1 MFHFGFELPQPET
14 RTLDDES
21 PELTGEEIRILK
33 RQIWRNAVLIR
44 EYVSRLDLLV
54 NKERYPGK
62 EAFIE
67 RIRQQLFLS
76 MDEND
81 TFRKVLW
88 QHVRRQD
95 EKQGAQQPSSD

>member
-1 MFHFGFELPQPET
+1 MFHFGFEVPQPET
-14 RTLDDES
+14 RILDEAS
-21 PELTGEEIRILK
+21 PELTSEEIRILK
-33 RQIWRNAVLIR
+33 RQIWRNAALISQQ
-44 EYVSRLDLLV
+44 VSRLDLLV

-67 RIRQQLFLS
+67 RIREQLFLL

-88 QHVRRQD
+88 QHVRRPD
-95 EKQGAQQPSSD
+95 EKPGAKQSAA

>member
-1 MFHFGFELPQPET
+1 MFHFGFEVPQPEI
-14 RTLDDES
+14 RTLDEAS
-21 PELTGEEIRILK
+21 PELTSEEIRILK
-33 RQIWRNAVLIR
+33 RQIGRNAALIG
-44 EYVSRLDLLV
+44 EHVSRLDLLV

-67 RIRQQLFLS
+67 RIRQQLFLL

-88 QHVRRQD
+88 QHVRKQD
-95 EKQGAQQPSSD
+95 EKLGVQQPFGD